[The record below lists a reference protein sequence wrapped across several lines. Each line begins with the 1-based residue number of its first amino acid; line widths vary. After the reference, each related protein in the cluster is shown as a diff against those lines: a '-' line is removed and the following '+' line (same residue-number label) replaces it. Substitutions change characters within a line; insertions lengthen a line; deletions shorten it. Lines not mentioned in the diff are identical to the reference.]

1 MAPNYIL
8 FPVCLAFLLFSSFS
22 FALRGSSWQQNR
34 CQINRINAHE
44 PTQRIQ
50 SDGGYSE
57 FWDFNK
63 DEFQCAGVSFHRH
76 TIKNRGMVQPA
87 YHNSPLLAYVVQ
99 GRGYY
104 GVMIS
109 GCPETFE
116 SSQQSVGGG
125 EQQRFRDR
133 HQRIGHF
140 KKGDII
146 VFPAGAPHWC
156 YNDADEDLVVVILQD
171 NANNA
176 NQLDENPRSFF
187 LAGNVQG
194 SQEKQQ
200 RHREEH
206 GGGSRRGEHEF
217 GNVFQGL
224 DVEMLAEVF
233 GVDQETARKL
243 RGEDDSRGMII
254 KVEKGLHVIKPPL
267 GGEEYGRGEGRDEPF
282 NGLEETMCTAKL
294 RENIDNPARADVYNP
309 RAGRYS
315 TINSLTLPILSF
327 LRLSAARGV
336 LHKNAIMA
344 PHWYVNAH
352 NIVYITRGELRMQ
365 IVNQRGQAVFDDRVR
380 EGQVVVVPHN
390 FVVVQQA
397 GEEGAEW
404 VSFNTNEN
412 AMINTLSG
420 RTSTLRGLPVGVIA
434 NAYQISEEEASSLK
448 LSREE
453 TFISSGSGRSYRGGG
468 GRAAYA

>member
-1 MAPNYIL
+1 MAPKIL
-8 FPVCLAFLLFSSFS
+8 LPVLAFLLLSSFS
-22 FALRGSSWQQNR
+22 FALRGSSWQQNQ
-34 CQINRINAHE
+34 CQIDRIIPHE

-50 SDGGYSE
+50 SEGGYSE

-76 TIKNRGMVQPA
+76 TIKSRGMMQPA
-87 YHNSPLLAYVVQ
+87 YHNSPILTYVVQ
-99 GRGYY
+99 GQGYY

-116 SSQQSVGGG
+116 SSQQSLGGGGG
-125 EQQRFRDR
+125 EHRFRDR

-146 VFPAGAPHWC
+146 AFPAGAPHWC
-156 YNDADEDLVVVILQD
+156 YNNADEDLVVVVLQD

-176 NQLDENPRSFF
+176 NQLDQNPRSFF
-187 LAGNVQG
+187 LAGNPG
-194 SQEKQQ
+194 SSQEKHQ
-200 RHREEH
+200 RYGEEH
-206 GGGSRRGEHEF
+206 GGSRRGQHEF

-224 DVEMLAEVF
+224 DVEILAEVF
-233 GVDQETARKL
+233 GVDQDTARKL
-243 RGEDDSRGMII
+243 RSEDDSRGPII
-254 KVEKGLHVIKPPL
+254 RVEKGLQVIKPPFEE
-267 GGEEYGRGEGRDEPF
+267 EEYGRGQGRDERHNGGE
-282 NGLEETMCTAKL
+282 NGLEETICTAKL
-294 RENIDNPARADVYNP
+294 RENIDNPARSDIYNP

-315 TINSLTLPILSF
+315 TVNSLTLPILSF

-365 IVNQRGQAVFDDRVR
+365 IVNHRGQAVFDDRLR

-390 FVVVQQA
+390 FAVVKQA

-420 RTSTLRGLPVGVIA
+420 RTSALRGMPVGVIA
-434 NAYQISEEEASSLK
+434 NAYQMSDDEAAKLK

-453 TFISSGSGRSYRGGG
+453 TFIFSGSGRSYRGG
-468 GRAAYA
+468 RAASA